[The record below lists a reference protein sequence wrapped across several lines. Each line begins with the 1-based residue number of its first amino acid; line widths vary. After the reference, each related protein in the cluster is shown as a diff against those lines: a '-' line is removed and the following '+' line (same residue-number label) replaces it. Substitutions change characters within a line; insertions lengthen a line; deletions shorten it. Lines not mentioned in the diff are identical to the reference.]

1 VSTSLGELSKAAADV
16 IASAAPSVVG
26 VGRAGSGVVVGQG
39 LVVTNAHN
47 LRGEVQVTFDDG
59 RVAVAN
65 VAGTDLE
72 GDLAVLSVD
81 TAGAPAL
88 TWASGEVALGEVVIG
103 LARPGGRSLRAGVGF
118 VTGLGLSFRGPE
130 GRTVSGALEHSTPLA
145 HGSSGGPV
153 VDTEGHLVGI
163 NTHRAGEGF
172 YLALPAG
179 EDLKARVDALA
190 RGESPHRVRL
200 GVALAPPRVARRLRH
215 AVGLPQRDGLLVHA
229 VEESGPADRAGIH
242 RGDLIISVGGN
253 AVTTVE
259 ELATAIQAAGEAG
272 SADLVVVRGV
282 DEVAVAVNFDETAAP
297 QQGSA

>member
-1 VSTSLGELSKAAADV
+1 MSTSLGELSKAAVDV

-47 LRGEVQVTFDDG
+47 VRGQVEVTFDDG
-59 RVAVAN
+59 RTAVAS

-81 TAGAPAL
+81 TGNAPAL
-88 TWASGEVALGEVVIG
+88 TWGSGEVALGEVVIG

-130 GRTVSGALEHSTPLA
+130 GRTVTGALEHSTPLA

-153 VDTEGHLVGI
+153 VNSEGHLLGV

-179 EDLKARVDALA
+179 ADLKARVDALA

-229 VEESGPADRAGIH
+229 VEEGGPAGRAGIR
-242 RGDLIISVGGN
+242 RGDLIVSVGGT

-259 ELATAIQAAGEAG
+259 ELATAIQAAAEAG
-272 SADLVVVRGV
+272 STDLLVVRGA